1 MLEAAWTA
9 YLVGL
14 GAVFSIS
21 TLYFAFQIF
30 RPDIGGEEI
39 WRGGPSGSPPSRGK
53 IWAAKI
59 LFFLFL
65 VVLTLLVAAIW
76 PLFPFIA
83 LGVVLY
89 QRITEKRQD
98 DGNNAYRR

>member
-1 MLEAAWTA
+1 MLKAALTA

-14 GAVFSIS
+14 GVIFGVSA
-21 TLYFAFQIF
+21 LYFAFQIF

-39 WRGGPSGSPPSRGK
+39 WRGGSDEPPWSKGK
-53 IWAAKI
+53 VLTVKI

-65 VVLTLLVAAIW
+65 NVLTFLAAAIW
-76 PLFPFIA
+76 PEFPFIA

-98 DGNNAYRR
+98 GKEDVYRR